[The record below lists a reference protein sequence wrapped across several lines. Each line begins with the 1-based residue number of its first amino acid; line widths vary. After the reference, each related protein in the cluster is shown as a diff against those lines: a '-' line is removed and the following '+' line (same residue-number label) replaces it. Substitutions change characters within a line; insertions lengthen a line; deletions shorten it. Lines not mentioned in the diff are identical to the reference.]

1 MAITVSTMTPTPTDE
16 VKETL
21 TTFNVAPANGLSMLY
36 EKAEEIQSM
45 CSDTLIP
52 MANLENVAVHANPT
66 GSIHPFRLHFVDG
79 EDCSGVADL
88 TDYSFG
94 QLCNKLTVPSRYMMQ
109 CYSNGLESLA
119 VANLNTWIDNYEK
132 DLLLRR
138 YYDSVNDRPLIR
150 GVLSSKY
157 SAFDTPDIIDVLED
171 STRGLDLTVKQFFL
185 NYERFHARLIQNDFM
200 SIQGEDLKA
209 GIVIDSS
216 DVGRSTLTVQFFIY
230 KQICTNGLCIS
241 KGDAELF
248 RQKHINISKDNF
260 EKELSTAVALLPE
273 LIKEYEHII
282 PRVALQQNLVG
293 FKSKK
298 EATDKELERVI
309 ASLKNKTKLS
319 DEGVAKV
326 IDLADSRYGFSD
338 WGVINSI
345 TEVAQDYTLER
356 RIELER
362 IAGDML
368 KIS

>member
-1 MAITVSTMTPTPTDE
+1 MAITVTTIEPEE
-16 VKETL
+16 VKESL
-21 TTFNVAPANGLSMLY
+21 ITFDVAPADGLSMLY

-45 CSDTLIP
+45 CNDSMISS
-52 MANLENVAVHANPT
+52 ANLENIAVHANPL
-66 GSIHPFRLHFVDG
+66 GCEHPFRVHYSDN
-79 EDCSGVADL
+79 DNNTGVAYL

-94 QLCNKLTVPSRYMMQ
+94 QLCNKLSIPSRYMMQ
-109 CYSNGLESLA
+109 CYCNGLEDLA
-119 VANLNTWIDNYEK
+119 EHNMNTWIDNYEK

-138 YYDSVNDRPLIR
+138 FYDPVNNRDLVR

-185 NYERFHARLIQNDFM
+185 NYERFHARLIQKDLM
-200 SIQGEDLKA
+200 KIDGEDLKA

-260 EKELSTAVALLPE
+260 EKELSTAIALLPE
-273 LIKEYEHII
+273 LIKEYEYII

-293 FKSKK
+293 FKSRK

-309 ASLKNKTKLS
+309 ANLKNKTRLS
-319 DEGVAKV
+319 DEGVEKV
-326 IDLADSRYGFSD
+326 LDLAENRYGFSD

-362 IAGDML
+362 IAGGML